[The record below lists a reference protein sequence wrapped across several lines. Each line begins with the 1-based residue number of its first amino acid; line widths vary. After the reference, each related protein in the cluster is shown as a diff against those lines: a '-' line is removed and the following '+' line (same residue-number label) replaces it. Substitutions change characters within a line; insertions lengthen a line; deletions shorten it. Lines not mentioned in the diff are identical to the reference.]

1 MQDLSHAIH
10 DTAPILRDL
19 VILVAVAIPVVG
31 LAHRLRVP
39 SVVGFLLTGI
49 AIGPRGLGFIGDP
62 ESVAGLAELGVV
74 LLLFAIG
81 LELSLSRIIGLGR
94 SVLQG
99 GGLQVGLTI
108 AAVAGLGVVAGVPV
122 NQALFYG
129 GLIALS
135 STAIVLK
142 VYADRQELDT
152 PHGRVVVAV
161 LLFQDLCVVPL
172 MLLLPLLADSAAGLE
187 AGAVWSIAVSLAVV
201 GGLVLAGRLVVPWI
215 LEQVVGF
222 RNRELFTLCVGLFGL
237 GAAYV
242 TASVGLSLALGAFIA
257 GLVISESEYGAAALS
272 DVLPFRDVFS
282 GIFFTSVGMLL
293 DLGYVASR
301 PGIVVGAAAIV
312 LVLKTGIAAAVVRSL
327 RRSLVVSVQSGL
339 GLAQVGE
346 FSFILAGVGAP
357 LGLLDDAAYQLF
369 LGAAV
374 LSMLAA
380 PFVIATALPVA
391 QRVARLVGRR
401 AVGVARAAIEEEGLS
416 DHAII
421 VGYGLSGRRLARVL
435 REAGL
440 PYVVIEQ
447 NGQLVRRARL
457 EGEPVLF
464 GDGTR
469 RDVLEHVG
477 VARARVLVLSIASP
491 ADERRGVAV
500 ARQANP
506 DVRIIVRTRYVAAI
520 NDLKRLGAT
529 EIVVEEYEAA
539 LELFARVLQ
548 HYEIP
553 SNTVEQEVAL
563 ARGEQYEFLR
573 GVATPNLRLDAL
585 RHLRIHTALDL
596 VEVEEGAPAVGE
608 SPTSLHLRRA
618 TGASVIAVIRNGV
631 ALYTPDPSFRFR
643 AGDTVVLVGNRDA
656 LAAGGAL
663 FRATRNEKVE
673 TAGPRAA
680 RGDAV

>member
-1 MQDLSHAIH
+1 MQH
-10 DTAPILRDL
+10 TAPVLRDL

-31 LAHRLRVP
+31 LAQRLRVP

-49 AIGPRGLGFIGDP
+49 AIGPHALGFIGDP

-99 GGLQVGLTI
+99 GGLQVALTI
-108 AAVAGLGVVAGVPV
+108 AAVAGLGIAAGVPGNRAV
-122 NQALFYG
+122 FYG
-129 GLIALS
+129 ALIALS

-172 MLLLPLLADSAAGLE
+172 MLLVPLLAAAGTGVPAAALWNV
-187 AGAVWSIAVSLAVV
+187 AISLAVV
-201 GGLVLAGRLVVPWI
+201 GALVVAGRRVVPWV
-215 LEQVVGF
+215 LEKVVGF
-222 RNRELFTLCVGLFGL
+222 QNREIFTLCVGFFGL
-237 GAAYV
+237 GAAYL

-301 PGIVVGAAAIV
+301 PWVVIGAAAGI
-312 LVLKTGIAAAVVRSL
+312 LVLKTGIATVVVRWL
-327 RRSLVVSVQSGL
+327 RRSLVVSIQSGL
-339 GLAQVGE
+339 ALAQVGE

-357 LGLLDDAAYQLF
+357 LGLLDNAGSQLF

-374 LSMLAA
+374 LSMLGA
-380 PFVIATALPVA
+380 PFVIAGALPVA
-391 QRVARLVGRR
+391 QRMGRVLGRPSMARQTGK
-401 AVGVARAAIEEEGLS
+401 GEPAADVT

-435 REAGL
+435 REAGI

-447 NGQLVRRARL
+447 NGQLVRRARQ
-457 EGEPVLF
+457 EGQQVLF

-477 VARARVLVLSIASP
+477 LARARVVVFSIASP
-491 ADERRGVAV
+491 ADERRGVAT
-500 ARQANP
+500 ARQGNP
-506 DVRIIVRTRYVAAI
+506 DARIIVRTRYVAAI

-529 EIVVEEYEAA
+529 DIVVEEYEAA
-539 LELFARVLQ
+539 LELFARVLR

-553 SNTVEQEVAL
+553 SNTIEHEVER

-573 GVATPNLRLDAL
+573 GVSTPDLRLDAL

-596 VEVEEGAPAVGE
+596 VEVEDGARALGE
-608 SPTSLHLRRA
+608 SPTTLNLRHA
-618 TGASVIAVIRNGV
+618 TGAIVIAVIRNGV
-631 ALYTPDPSFRFR
+631 ALYTPDPEFRFHT
-643 AGDTVVLVGNRDA
+643 GDTAVLVGNRDA
-656 LAAGGAL
+656 LSRAGAL
-663 FRATRNEKVE
+663 FRT
-673 TAGPRAA
+673 G
-680 RGDAV
+680 